1 MKKIALVACA
11 AAALTATPVL
21 ADVTGTI
28 NLTGTVAAKCFVQP
42 NSGSTFGTTVAFGEL
57 AQADGTLRTDL
68 ASAFSTIGAA
78 GLSARV
84 VCTSG
89 APSIAISTTP
99 LADTTVAAPTGYANT
114 INYQANVAVTTVVDT
129 KTYSSDTST
138 SPTVSATALDG
149 RLANTGTNNI
159 VVSASNFRT
168 PGTNAL
174 LVASNN
180 YAGKIT
186 VVIAPN

>member
-1 MKKIALVACA
+1 MKKIALVAIA
-11 AAALTATPVL
+11 ASALSATPAF

-28 NLTGTVAAKCFVQP
+28 NLTGSVAPKCFVQP
-42 NSGSTFGTTVAFGEL
+42 SSGSTFGTTVGFGEL
-57 AQADGTLRTDL
+57 AKSDGTLRTDL

-89 APSIAISTTP
+89 APTITVSTTP
-99 LADTTVAAPTGYANT
+99 LADTTVTAPTGYANT
-114 INYQANVAVTTVVDT
+114 INYQANVAVTTTVDT
-129 KTYSSDTST
+129 QTYSSDSLN
-138 SPTVSATALDG
+138 SPSVGATALDG
-149 RLANTGTNNI
+149 RLANTGSNNI
-159 VVSASNFRT
+159 TVSASNFRT
-168 PGTNAL
+168 PNATDL
-174 LVASNN
+174 LVASNT